1 MRGLDERELA
11 PTKARTEAFLTGTAP
26 LTGLELYH
34 SLEQGTELIRFHTIL
49 RQGRGNRCRNGLQ
62 QSYGEH
68 NRLLLL
74 GLDMLEAADLAW
86 YLSRLERPGEVTA
99 AEIEDCFAR
108 VRALRL
114 SNDTRLALWVAA
126 AMHDF
131 GMFQPTQRGLDVE
144 NAIPLCRP
152 ILDALCAPS
161 LRPLVEFA
169 IRNHD
174 FIKDVFSGEV
184 PATFV
189 AQQMAWLPPALRP
202 TALASLG
209 MIQVAGAASLGE
221 GRLSR
226 ARIEICRRC
235 FDGTVVADLSV
246 ETRLARLL
254 ADDGFAIS
262 EPSRQAASTWLEG
275 LEPEVRE
282 RVVSFLDT
290 VLLHGWHR
298 VRDTAGEA
306 ARTAGILEGLLYGI
320 AECWARESPRPEHV
334 VLEEHV
340 GGRLR
345 EHLGDSSGSSR
356 PRQIPLDRLRRHE
369 RVELL
374 NGARA
379 LVLQ

>member
-1 MRGLDERELA
+1 
-11 PTKARTEAFLTGTAP
+11 
-26 LTGLELYH
+26 
-34 SLEQGTELIRFHTIL
+34 
-49 RQGRGNRCRNGLQ
+49 
-62 QSYGEH
+62 
-68 NRLLLL
+68 
-74 GLDMLEAADLAW
+74 
-86 YLSRLERPGEVTA
+86 
-99 AEIEDCFAR
+99 
-108 VRALRL
+108 
-114 SNDTRLALWVAA
+114 
-126 AMHDF
+126 
-131 GMFQPTQRGLDVE
+131 
-144 NAIPLCRP
+144 
-152 ILDALCAPS
+152 
-161 LRPLVEFA
+161 VEFA

-174 FIKDVFSGEV
+174 FI
-184 PATFV
+184 
-189 AQQMAWLPPALRP
+189 PPALRP
-202 TALASLG
+202 TALASRG

-334 VLEEHV
+334 VLEDAV

-345 EHLGDSSGSSR
+345 EHLGDSAGSSR
-356 PRQIPLDRLRRHE
+356 PRQIPVDWLRRHE
-369 RVELL
+369 CVHLL

-379 LVLQ
+379 LVLE

>member
-1 MRGLDERELA
+1 M
-11 PTKARTEAFLTGTAP
+11 
-26 LTGLELYH
+26 
-34 SLEQGTELIRFHTIL
+34 
-49 RQGRGNRCRNGLQ
+49 
-62 QSYGEH
+62 
-68 NRLLLL
+68 
-74 GLDMLEAADLAW
+74 
-86 YLSRLERPGEVTA
+86 
-99 AEIEDCFAR
+99 
-108 VRALRL
+108 

-174 FIKDVFSGEV
+174 FIKDVYSGEV

-189 AQQMAWLPPALRP
+189 AQQVAWLPTALRP

-254 ADDGFAIS
+254 ADEGFAIS

-356 PRQIPLDRLRRHE
+356 PRQIPLDWLRRHE
-369 RVELL
+369 RVQLL